1 MTLQLPLRLALV
13 AALAAVAGAAF
24 AQETL
29 DAVEPAQTD
38 AVAQNE
44 TPEAAVPTDA
54 VAVEMVED
62 AEVADA
68 DVDRRCLEATGSRVN
83 ADPQP
88 ATAKDNTERN
98 GEDCTIG
105 NGIALH
111 WYPTRVTIA
120 GEGDIAWS
128 SGPSVVEHLDP
139 KAKHRYTL
147 GGFHSV
153 WHRADDGTWHVLF
166 DDGIPSRPATA
177 EDVAAFHAGR
187 REACPQG

>member
-13 AALAAVAGAAF
+13 AALAATTGAAF

-44 TPEAAVPTDA
+44 EPEAAVPTDA
-54 VAVEMVED
+54 IAVEMVED

-88 ATAKDNTERN
+88 ATAKDNTD

-105 NGIALH
+105 NGTVHTRKDIDQSGATTVKEALQ
-111 WYPTRVTIA
+111 R
-120 GEGDIAWS
+120 
-128 SGPSVVEHLDP
+128 LDP
-139 KAKHRYTL
+139 RV
-147 GGFHSV
+147 F
-153 WHRADDGTWHVLF
+153 
-166 DDGIPSRPATA
+166 
-177 EDVAAFHAGR
+177 
-187 REACPQG
+187 

>member
-13 AALAAVAGAAF
+13 AALAATTGAAF

-44 TPEAAVPTDA
+44 EPEAAVPTDA

-105 NGIALH
+105 NGIVHTRKDIDQSGATTVKEALQ
-111 WYPTRVTIA
+111 R
-120 GEGDIAWS
+120 
-128 SGPSVVEHLDP
+128 LDP
-139 KAKHRYTL
+139 RV
-147 GGFHSV
+147 F
-153 WHRADDGTWHVLF
+153 
-166 DDGIPSRPATA
+166 
-177 EDVAAFHAGR
+177 
-187 REACPQG
+187 

>member
-13 AALAAVAGAAF
+13 AALAAAAGAVS

-38 AVAQNE
+38 AIAQNE
-44 TPEAAVPTDA
+44 EPEAAVPTDA

-68 DVDRRCLEATGSRVN
+68 DVDRRCLEATGSRVS

-88 ATAKDNTERN
+88 ATAKDNTERD

-105 NGIALH
+105 NGTVHTRKDIDQSGATTVKEALQ
-111 WYPTRVTIA
+111 R
-120 GEGDIAWS
+120 
-128 SGPSVVEHLDP
+128 LDP
-139 KAKHRYTL
+139 RV
-147 GGFHSV
+147 F
-153 WHRADDGTWHVLF
+153 
-166 DDGIPSRPATA
+166 
-177 EDVAAFHAGR
+177 
-187 REACPQG
+187 

>member
-13 AALAAVAGAAF
+13 AALAAAAGAVS

-29 DAVEPAQTD
+29 DAVEPAQ
-38 AVAQNE
+38 
-44 TPEAAVPTDA
+44 TDA

-68 DVDRRCLEATGSRVN
+68 DVDRRCLEATGSRVS

-105 NGIALH
+105 NGTVHTRKDIDQSGATTVKEALQ
-111 WYPTRVTIA
+111 R
-120 GEGDIAWS
+120 
-128 SGPSVVEHLDP
+128 LDP
-139 KAKHRYTL
+139 RV
-147 GGFHSV
+147 F
-153 WHRADDGTWHVLF
+153 
-166 DDGIPSRPATA
+166 
-177 EDVAAFHAGR
+177 
-187 REACPQG
+187 